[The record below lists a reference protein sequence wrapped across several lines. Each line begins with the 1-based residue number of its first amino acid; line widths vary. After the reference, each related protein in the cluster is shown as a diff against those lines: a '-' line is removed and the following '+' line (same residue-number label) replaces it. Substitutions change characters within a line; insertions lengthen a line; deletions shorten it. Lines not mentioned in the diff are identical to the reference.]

1 MFSNNT
7 KFLDHFRRQLPE
19 EKQMFQCQHCKKRCA
34 TERLLRDHTRAH
46 ENHVKCPL
54 CDLVST
60 TWTSLRTH
68 IKFKH
73 CSDRPF
79 PCDFCDSSFKN
90 SYDLNKHVET
100 HNDETAYRCSAKGCG
115 FTSRTLQTFKHHY
128 KRVHEGDGATW
139 YKCHICERVFSW
151 GYSLTNHLRK
161 KHELKWPSGHS
172 RFRYKED
179 GDGYWRLNMILCEG
193 LKATERTVK
202 DVAKKQ
208 VQKSSS
214 NRPRVAGAAGE
225 TKRSSATRS
234 RATDTAKKTKR
245 CSSGDRERL
254 SRQPPEAAEPLPGE
268 VTSVETEAS
277 RSKPEYCT
285 LQNALLSSA
294 EPSSSTKERKN
305 KRRKSSG
312 AMKALKQ
319 VARDL
324 GIHLVIQKKGSGKK
338 Q

>member
-1 MFSNNT
+1 M
-7 KFLDHFRRQLPE
+7 L
-19 EKQMFQCQHCKKRCA
+19 
-34 TERLLRDHTRAH
+34 RLTMMR
-46 ENHVKCPL
+46 
-54 CDLVST
+54 
-60 TWTSLRTH
+60 LRTAVVQRDVA
-68 IKFKH
+68 
-73 CSDRPF
+73 SLLA
-79 PCDFCDSSFKN
+79 PCKLSS
-90 SYDLNKHVET
+90 T
-100 HNDETAYRCSAKGCG
+100 ITRGCM
-115 FTSRTLQTFKHHY
+115 
-128 KRVHEGDGATW
+128 
-139 YKCHICERVFSW
+139 
-151 GYSLTNHLRK
+151 
-161 KHELKWPSGHS
+161 
-172 RFRYKED
+172 RYKED